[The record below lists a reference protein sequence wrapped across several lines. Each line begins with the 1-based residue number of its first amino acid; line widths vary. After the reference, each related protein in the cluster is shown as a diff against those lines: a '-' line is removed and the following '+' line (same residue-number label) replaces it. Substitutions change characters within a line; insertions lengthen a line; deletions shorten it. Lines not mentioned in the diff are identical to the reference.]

1 MPDRREAALTYLKSH
16 HVMSLATTGPGGP
29 WSAAVFY
36 VSEGFELTFLSSPS
50 TRHAT
55 DLAADPRGAATIHE
69 DYSDWPD
76 IRGLQLEGRV
86 QRLKGKDRMVAIT
99 GYTHKFPVARS
110 DRAPELIRA
119 ALERV
124 AWYRLVPDRCYFID
138 NSQGFGHR
146 DEIPLP

>member
-1 MPDRREAALTYLKSH
+1 MPDRREAALSYLESH

-36 VSEGFELTFLSSPS
+36 VSEGFELTFLSSPR

-55 DLAADPRGAATIHE
+55 DLAADPRVAATIHE

-76 IRGLQLEGRV
+76 IKGLQLEGRV
-86 QRLKGKDRMVAIT
+86 HRLKGKDRMRAIA